1 MELKQL
7 VPDTAPNV
15 SGHWNALTIGFG
27 AFGEYSVCPQTA
39 GLQCSVGGFS
49 KAEGWSEQKRKM
61 RGASK
66 SGQYEE
72 GKALTDRG
80 L

>member
-1 MELKQL
+1 MRL
-7 VPDTAPNV
+7 APFQQPQ
-15 SGHWNALTIGFG
+15 S
-27 AFGEYSVCPQTA
+27 CPQFPHAVKTA
-39 GLQCSVGGFS
+39 VGGFS